1 MPQLEALQRIQVVR
15 VFSIYELLS
24 ALQELRDRLSQQVGA
39 RLRAPL
45 PSPEL
50 QGGQQ
55 GLCARQV
62 TPDCLILGALEPLC
76 SSQPLKLLDLLL
88 HVAHG
93 ASLQVVSFM
102 GPFKVVLLDSVSAV
116 IYPLLGGRQSE
127 GELCARRL
135 QSSLLVLKSLFH
147 PRVMCLEW
155 GHRCGCDCS
164 QLFLWG
170 WIKGDS
176 AANTPAGC
184 GCARSWQW
192 PVAIQGRH

>member
-1 MPQLEALQRIQVVR
+1 MAQCECRDLVAAGAGGIGRVLGRLRLCFVLQLEALQRIQVVR

-62 TPDCLILGALEPLC
+62 TPDCLILGALDPLC
-76 SSQPLKLLDLLL
+76 SPQPLKLLDLLL

-93 ASLQVVSFM
+93 ASLQVVSSM
-102 GPFKVVLLDSVSAV
+102 GPLKVVLLDSVSAV

-127 GELCARRL
+127 GELCHCVCQEAAEL
-135 QSSLLVLKSLFH
+135 SA
-147 PRVMCLEW
+147 CLEEPLPPT
-155 GHRCGCDCS
+155 CDV
-164 QLFLWG
+164 LG
-170 WIKGDS
+170 VG
-176 AANTPAGC
+176 AGA
-184 GCARSWQW
+184 GQMWM
-192 PVAIQGRH
+192 